1 MDLQLN
7 GKVALV
13 AGGSKGLGFGVA
25 QALAREGVS
34 VALLARDREALDTA
48 VNRIRAEGGQAMGFA
63 ANLGDA
69 TALEQT
75 VAAAQAQ
82 FGDIDILLNNSGGP
96 PPCGVAGVEPAV
108 WQAQFQAMVLPL
120 FALTDLV
127 LPAMRRKQW
136 GRILTVA
143 STSVVEPIAAIGIS
157 NTLRSAV
164 VGWAK
169 TLAGEVARD
178 GITVNTLLPGRIATA
193 RTLHLNQRVAHERG
207 ESEAAVA
214 ARSVAQI
221 PVGRYGTIE
230 EFGAVAAFLASPLAA
245 YVTGS
250 LVRLEGG
257 LLRSV

>member
-1 MDLQLN
+1 MDLQLG

-34 VALLARDREALDTA
+34 VALLARDRAALEFA
-48 VNRIRAEGGQAMGFA
+48 VHSIRAEGGRAAGFA
-63 ANLGDA
+63 ADLADPAAVEHAVATVRQQWGD
-69 TALEQT
+69 
-75 VAAAQAQ
+75 V
-82 FGDIDILLNNSGGP
+82 DILLNNSGGP
-96 PPCGVAGVEPAV
+96 PPCGVAGVDPAL

-127 LPAMRRKQW
+127 LPSMRRKQW

-193 RTLHLNQRVAHERG
+193 RTLHLNQRVAQARG
-207 ESEAAVA
+207 ESEEAVA
-214 ARSVAQI
+214 ARSVAEI
-221 PVGRYGTIE
+221 PVGRYGSIE

-250 LVRLEGG
+250 LVRVDGG
-257 LLRSV
+257 LLHSV